1 MPGPEFFQTR
11 MGQKYYEADVPR
23 IAEALEHIGKQ
34 LMIANELKKKE
45 LERERQEQKTEA
57 PMSMQE
63 TLRERAVRQLAE
75 VHEFYQTRSN
85 NEIAPPCPDCKEEN
99 VMARTQYEALDGIM
113 ISHQCCSCGYELL
126 EPGPRKE
133 EG

>member
-11 MGQKYYEADVPR
+11 MGHKFYEADVPR

-34 LMIANELKKKE
+34 LMIANELKKIE
-45 LERERQEQKTEA
+45 LEREHQEQKTEA
-57 PMSMQE
+57 PVSTQGL
-63 TLRERAVRQLAE
+63 LRERAARQLAE

-85 NEIAPPCPDCKEEN
+85 SEIAPPCPTCKEEN

-113 ISHQCCSCGYELL
+113 ISHRCCSCGYELI
-126 EPGPRKE
+126 EPGPKKE
-133 EG
+133 ED